1 MEADIKFAWISR
13 SALHRRMTALSPIF
27 PDVAPTLNC
36 CEEFKVDIAGG
47 QDSTKKIL
55 KSHSSLRGSFR
66 KAGASAIPGLLVSLL
81 RATPCYPKSNLQI
94 EHSWKSWPFLR
105 PVILPP

>member
-1 MEADIKFAWISR
+1 MRFIAFRKMDTCVELELPAQFTEQSHQLFRA
-13 SALHRRMTALSPIF
+13 APINDSVF
-27 PDVAPTLNC
+27 
-36 CEEFKVDIAGG
+36 FK
-47 QDSTKKIL
+47 
-55 KSHSSLRGSFR
+55 GSFR